1 MLLNHGRST
10 KIKEKWWNEHSLH
23 KSSASGRHD
32 AALLNHSQWIW
43 SRAEDGTR
51 DVPRGMKGSD
61 SHAQTHVYEQGHTC
75 SCQCGL
81 YSRLKNIQIFED
93 TSNTHTHTHT
103 HIERLVF
110 LQCFSRQCQ
119 CAGRLSSPPLVC
131 FVPCSL
137 SNRFHH
143 FHSLTSTI
151 SSTVS
156 VCIVST
162 VLTLTHYLW

>member
-81 YSRLKNIQIFED
+81 YSRLKNIKIFED

-103 HIERLVF
+103 HTLRDL
-110 LQCFSRQCQ
+110 CF
-119 CAGRLSSPPLVC
+119 
-131 FVPCSL
+131 CSA
-137 SNRFHH
+137 SAD
-143 FHSLTSTI
+143 S
-151 SSTVS
+151 VS
-156 VCIVST
+156 VLGDFQ
-162 VLTLTHYLW
+162 VLPWCVLCPALCQTGSIIFTAWPPPSAQQYQCVLSALF